1 MLQLRD
7 LPNEEILKKFE
18 QRYPDADIA
27 SIIIFLRLLRVTSDL
42 SSALDDYLNRHGL
55 LQGRWWVMILLM
67 REDNFTSTPSL
78 LAEKAG
84 VSRAT
89 MTR

>member
-42 SSALDDYLNRHGL
+42 SSRYNCPSHNMSKKSSPRPALES
-55 LQGRWWVMILLM
+55 VC
-67 REDNFTSTPSL
+67 S
-78 LAEKAG
+78 
-84 VSRAT
+84 SRSCRYKT
-89 MTR
+89 FHSNS